1 MRGAAIAPAK
11 TMNRFFLSAAFVF
24 GAIVGSFLNV
34 CIYRIPRN
42 MSLAKPARSFCPHCG
57 HSVPAIHNIPLFSW
71 LFLRG
76 RCGNCKERISWRYP
90 LVELLTAVLFTGA
103 ASNIAFPSLL
113 PVLVLLSLLV
123 VITFIDFEFFLI
135 PDVLSKGGLAAGLV
149 FSLLIPQLHHTSSV
163 TTAIGRSLAGA
174 LSGALILYLVTE
186 VGKLVFGR
194 YKVSLSD
201 STRFSF
207 EVAADGEPRIL
218 IDGEPFTWN
227 EHFFRKSD
235 KILLRADEVVL
246 NGNHFKD
253 LDLRF
258 YVDRIVTARETIP
271 LAEVVQLHGR
281 TRYGEFPREAMGLG
295 DVKLIAAIGAFV
307 GWQGVLFTI
316 PAASVIGAAIGL
328 TTLALGKREWSSK
341 IPFGPYLAG
350 GAILWLFRGTQLIS
364 WYRGLL

>member
-1 MRGAAIAPAK
+1 MDG
-11 TMNRFFLSAAFVF
+11 FFLSAAFVS

-42 MSLAKPARSFCPHCG
+42 ISLMKPARSYCPHCR
-57 HSVPAIHNIPLFSW
+57 HSIPAIQNIPLFSW

-76 RCGNCKERISWRYP
+76 RCANCKKPIGWRYP
-90 LVELLTAVLFTGA
+90 VVELLTAILFAGA
-103 ASNIAFPSLL
+103 ASQTAFPTLL

-149 FSLLIPQLHHTSSV
+149 LSLLIPRLHHTSSV
-163 TTAIGRSLAGA
+163 TTALGRSAAGA

-186 VGKLVFGR
+186 LGKLVFGR
-194 YKVSLSD
+194 YKVSLNN

-207 EVAADGEPRIL
+207 EVASDGEPRIS
-218 IDGEPFTWN
+218 IDGEPFTWS

-235 KILLRADEVVL
+235 RILVRADEVVL
-246 NGNHFKD
+246 NGSHFKD
-253 LDLRF
+253 LDLNF

-271 LAEVVQLHGR
+271 LAEVIQLHGR
-281 TRYGEFPREAMGLG
+281 MRYGEFPREAMGLG

-316 PAASVIGAAIGL
+316 PAASVSGAAIGL

-350 GAILWLFRGTQLIS
+350 GAILWLFCGYQLVS
-364 WYRGLL
+364 WYRGLLYY